1 MFFLEV
7 VVPTIV
13 SSVQFPCVIYVNCIM
28 YAICTSLIYLCFVFC
43 LPCLLCILFDTTFYV
58 FHVNFLMYMNM
69 THDHARAVHWYWYL
83 SSCTDIHMHILIL
96 HENCCLYCIL
106 LHIIYCNITLIICMA
121 HIFST
126 IIYHMNFYHIQSTL
140 CFMYYKCYGTV
151 YHYLLHSLLLKV
163 YMYLI
168 SINLILFV
176 QSYWLQFHMRYM
188 LYL

>member
-13 SSVQFPCVIYVNCIM
+13 SSVQFPCVIYVKCIM

-69 THDHARAVHWYWYL
+69 THDHARAFHWYWYL
-83 SSCTDIHMHILIL
+83 SSCTDIHKHILIL

-121 HIFST
+121 HIFLT
-126 IIYHMNFYHIQSTL
+126 IIYHMNSYHNLHCVSCITSVMEQFTIICYTVFY
-140 CFMYYKCYGTV
+140 
-151 YHYLLHSLLLKV
+151 LKFTC
-163 YMYLI
+163 
-168 SINLILFV
+168 ILF
-176 QSYWLQFHMRYM
+176 L
-188 LYL
+188 LT

>member
-1 MFFLEV
+1 MVSSLVCFHWDMFFLKV

-13 SSVQFPCVIYVNCIM
+13 SFVQFPCVIYVNCMM
-28 YAICTSLIYLCFVFC
+28 YAISTSLIYLCFVFC

-58 FHVNFLMYMNM
+58 FQVNFLMHMNM
-69 THDHARAVHWYWYL
+69 TDDHARAVHLYAYL
-83 SSCTDIHMHILIL
+83 SWCTDIHMHILIF
-96 HENCCLYCIL
+96 HENCTLYCIL

-140 CFMYYKCYGTV
+140 CFMYYKCFETV

-163 YMYLI
+163 
-168 SINLILFV
+168 
-176 QSYWLQFHMRYM
+176 HM
-188 LYL
+188 